1 MGGGGRTDVERAGQE
16 AWAAN
21 KAGVALKGKGVR
33 KECFEGQ
40 RHTPENKSILGNG
53 DTATCSIHFGIMW
66 TKQSALWCGHPSKQK
81 TGNLIP
87 FI

>member
-1 MGGGGRTDVERAGQE
+1 MHVEKAGHE

-21 KAGVALKGKGVR
+21 KAVMALKGKGMR

-40 RHTPENKSILGNG
+40 RHTPENKDILGNG
-53 DTATCSIHFGIMW
+53 DTVTCSIHFGVMW

-81 TGNLIP
+81 IGNLTP